1 MTTIAI
7 ELAEDGTGTIAID
20 GGEAVPFQNAEQVC
34 TAIETLAGQ
43 PDEDEAAAFGEA
55 TEDIG
60 PKQRMA
66 PAKPKMGARAMGG
79 M

>member
-1 MTTIAI
+1 MTSIAI

-20 GGEAVPFQNAEQVC
+20 GGEAVPFQSADQVC

-55 TEDIG
+55 TEG
-60 PKQRMA
+60 AEPAPRMP
-66 PAKPKMGARAMGG
+66 PAKPQMGARGMGG

>member
-20 GGEAVPFQNAEQVC
+20 GGEAVPFQSVEQVC

-55 TEDIG
+55 TL
-60 PKQRMA
+60 
-66 PAKPKMGARAMGG
+66 
-79 M
+79 

>member
-1 MTTIAI
+1 MTTITI
-7 ELAEDGTGTIAID
+7 ELAEDGAGTIAID
-20 GGEAVPFQNAEQVC
+20 GGEAVPFQGVEQVC

-55 TEDIG
+55 TEG
-60 PKQRMA
+60 AEPPMRQA
-66 PAKPKMGARAMGG
+66 PAKPAMGMRG